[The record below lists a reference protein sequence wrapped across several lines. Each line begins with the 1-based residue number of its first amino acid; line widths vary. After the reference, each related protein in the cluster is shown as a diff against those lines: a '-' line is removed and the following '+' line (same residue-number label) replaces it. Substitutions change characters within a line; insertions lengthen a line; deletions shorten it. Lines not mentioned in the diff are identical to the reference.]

1 MDLPSLSYAPPKKNN
16 ISSSKLLH
24 RIVFLDALRFIAAAA
39 VLLQHSLEQ
48 NGELGRQFCDI
59 FSPGVFGV
67 VLFFIISGFVIPMA
81 AGKTFELRRFAIR
94 RIFRIYPL
102 VLFAFAAVAI
112 VGSFGNLPEF
122 AMVKSASLGDWVANL
137 LLIQD
142 YVHVEPLLGVTWTL
156 SLEFAW
162 YALFALSLLFLGRRF
177 DNWLAIGAPLG
188 MIALVTASL
197 WFDHRLPLGRIGMIY
212 IAILGCRTYRYLI
225 GEVSARRLAI
235 DASAFIIVTTI
246 GNVVAFGYF
255 RHPTITMMQ
264 AVVPWI
270 VAPALFL
277 LVSGVPRIHHSRFF
291 NSPLLGSLGAIS
303 FSTYL
308 LHPLA
313 LAIAKTYSPSDI
325 WLIVGFSLTLLLSI
339 VGYRFV
345 EMPGQ
350 ALGRR
355 LTLSSSASAR

>member
-1 MDLPSLSYAPPKKNN
+1 VDLPSLSYAPPKKNN

-156 SLEFAW
+156 SLEFACMRFSPCRS
-162 YALFALSLLFLGRRF
+162 YFLAAV
-177 DNWLAIGAPLG
+177 LIIG
-188 MIALVTASL
+188 
-197 WFDHRLPLGRIGMIY
+197 WRL
-212 IAILGCRTYRYLI
+212 
-225 GEVSARRLAI
+225 ARRWA
-235 DASAFIIVTTI
+235 
-246 GNVVAFGYF
+246 
-255 RHPTITMMQ
+255 
-264 AVVPWI
+264 
-270 VAPALFL
+270 
-277 LVSGVPRIHHSRFF
+277 
-291 NSPLLGSLGAIS
+291 
-303 FSTYL
+303 
-308 LHPLA
+308 
-313 LAIAKTYSPSDI
+313 
-325 WLIVGFSLTLLLSI
+325 
-339 VGYRFV
+339 
-345 EMPGQ
+345 
-350 ALGRR
+350 
-355 LTLSSSASAR
+355 